1 MGQLRLCFAKLGEG
15 KGVATKVVESGVK
28 FVSMDN
34 APESVGKLGPTV
46 EVVAQARAQSCSWGL
61 VVDDLDIVAH
71 FLKGLSEGKALK

>member
-1 MGQLRLCFAKLGEG
+1 
-15 KGVATKVVESGVK
+15 
-28 FVSMDN
+28 MDN
-34 APESVGKLGPTV
+34 APKSIGKLGPTV